1 MKNLFRWIISN
12 TPAMNIVMIVVLGVG
27 TYAALSLQRES
38 FPNFDVETIMV
49 QVPYPGATPEEVE
62 NGICQKIE
70 EYLQSIEGVK
80 IGRAHV

>member
-49 QVPYPGATPEEVE
+49 QVPYPGATPEEV
-62 NGICQKIE
+62 C
-70 EYLQSIEGVK
+70 LQSFPATGSFPMSQLF
-80 IGRAHV
+80 A